1 MKEKIYT
8 IPINEAFDE
17 GGECPL
23 CNLHQKLEKDTLDFV
38 LGPSYMEEDMREKT
52 NKTGFCKQH
61 YDKMFKAQNRL
72 GVALMVSTHLK
83 KINNDLEKV
92 LEREMKREKKK
103 SPFKKTEDEP
113 FLYNYTKSL
122 SASCYVCERVEGHM
136 KNYVD
141 TIFYLW
147 KKEEEFRKK
156 VASGK
161 GFCIE
166 HFSLLMWEARTR
178 LKEKEFK
185 AFAEVLIPMQKENM
199 ARLDEELDWFIRKFD
214 YRFQEEPWK
223 NSKDSLERTILKISS
238 AFMEK

>member
-52 NKTGFCKQH
+52 NKTGFCKHH

-92 LEREMKREKKK
+92 LEGEMKREKKK

-113 FLYNYTKSL
+113 FLYK
-122 SASCYVCERVEGHM
+122 VCDTVIEENATVGEEGA
-136 KNYVD
+136 
-141 TIFYLW
+141 T
-147 KKEEEFRKK
+147 
-156 VASGK
+156 
-161 GFCIE
+161 
-166 HFSLLMWEARTR
+166 
-178 LKEKEFK
+178 
-185 AFAEVLIPMQKENM
+185 KENIVVI
-199 ARLDEELDWFIRKFD
+199 AKGTVIAPLAVVKE
-214 YRFQEEPWK
+214 
-223 NSKDSLERTILKISS
+223 
-238 AFMEK
+238 